1 MSQMSAG
8 SKTDVGAYHRDHT
21 AATEQ
26 NLGDLAGQF
35 SLQDHR
41 CVVVLCGPW
50 EGVLFVWGPGTIKSV
65 LFSLVNEWRFSR
77 RWHALGPGS
86 FFSLTC
92 A

>member
-21 AATEQ
+21 EATEK

-41 CVVVLCGPW
+41 W
-50 EGVLFVWGPGTIKSV
+50 GVQPRGLAGRGNNAYPLTGSEWSIDQTRLSVPSPYGVSCTINAPPH
-65 LFSLVNEWRFSR
+65 SL
-77 RWHALGPGS
+77 
-86 FFSLTC
+86 
-92 A
+92 